1 MVEEAMSGESGRES
15 GKKSLRHAKI
25 PCVACTQ
32 PLPVEMVPH
41 PAGVRNVYHT
51 VNADHIH
58 LPGSSCLG
66 GGTQQAHSFIYIS
79 FMMQDRVGPP
89 AISFPRKAQS

>member
-15 GKKSLRHAKI
+15 GKKLLRHAKI

-32 PLPVEMVPH
+32 SLPVETVPH
-41 PAGVRNVYHT
+41 PAAVRNVYHT
-51 VNADHIH
+51 VDADHIH

-66 GGTQQAHSFIYIS
+66 RRHLAGSQLHLHQLHDARQGGTPSHLVS
-79 FMMQDRVGPP
+79 
-89 AISFPRKAQS
+89 